1 MSSQWKPR
9 GGIWYNSA
17 MSIKEIEAA
26 INQLPVEEVT
36 RLMSRLAE
44 RRPRDKTRLAQECA
58 KLDPAEEQAMADVG
72 LAAEAAQW
80 PPY

>member
-1 MSSQWKPR
+1 
-9 GGIWYNSA
+9 

-26 INQLPVEEVT
+26 ISQLPPQEVT
-36 RLMSRLAE
+36 ELMRRLAKHRPHDRDRLE
-44 RRPRDKTRLAQECA
+44 REAA
-58 KLDPAEEQAMADVG
+58 KLDPVEEQAMADTG